1 MDFSSGKLDII
12 IGTMFSGKTSY
23 MLSKISIFSD
33 LGFKILYININFDT
47 RSESE
52 FSTHNPFINHE
63 EFKKNINVKKNLTM
77 LKCEVRLESID
88 FIDYDI
94 ILIDEAHFFEDL
106 VPFTQ
111 LLLKHKKYIIISSL
125 SADFKGEKFG
135 HITELIPICDEI
147 HKLHTYCGICAK
159 DKKCNPA
166 IFSKKIIIDDSIIS
180 IGGIEKYIPVCRK
193 HYD

>member
-1 MDFSSGKLDII
+1 MDFSNGKLDII

-52 FSTHNPFINHE
+52 FSTHNPFINQG

-125 SADFKGEKFG
+125 SADFKGENFG